1 MSFRSEEIVAW
12 AVDGGIASRKR
23 RIAADFDRVA
33 RGYDL
38 LNALNPGYS
47 KHLRWSA
54 ERLGL
59 EADAR
64 ILDLCCGTGLSTAAL
79 RAAYPEAELTGI
91 DASAGM
97 LARAR
102 EKPGLEGVVWLQG
115 DAMDP
120 GAAGAAGPYDGI
132 LMAYGIRN
140 VPDPDLCL
148 QRVGAILADGG
159 VLCLHEYSVA
169 GSPRSRLIWRVVT
182 AGIVIPLGFLLTRTT
197 SLFRYLRRSVL
208 EFDSVTEVEGRLRQ
222 AGFIDVRTEPMD
234 GWQRG
239 VVHSF
244 LARKHP

>member
-1 MSFRSEEIVAW
+1 MSAPADADLATRKSR
-12 AVDGGIASRKR
+12 IAS
-23 RIAADFDRVA
+23 DFDRVA
-33 RGYDL
+33 RGYDR

-59 EADAR
+59 EAEAR

-79 RAAYPEAELTGI
+79 RAVYPEAELTGM

-97 LARAR
+97 LVQARQ
-102 EKPGLEGVVWLQG
+102 KPGLQSVAWLQG

-120 GAAGAAGPYDGI
+120 AAAGAAGPYDGI

-148 QRVGAILADGG
+148 RRVGALLAAGG

-169 GSPRSRLIWRVVT
+169 GSSRARLIWRGVT
-182 AGIVIPLGFLLTRTT
+182 SGVVIPLGFAVTGTT
-197 SLFRYLRRSVL
+197 SIFRYLQRSVL
-208 EFDSVTEVEGRLRQ
+208 EFDSVDELEGRLRK

-244 LARKHP
+244 IGRKQS

>member
-1 MSFRSEEIVAW
+1 LSTPA
-12 AVDGGIASRKR
+12 DPGLASRKS
-23 RIAADFDRVA
+23 RIASDFDRVA
-33 RGYDL
+33 SGYDR

-59 EADAR
+59 KADAR

-79 RAAYPEAELTGI
+79 RSVYPEAELTGM

-97 LARAR
+97 LAQAR
-102 EKPGLEGVVWLQG
+102 DKPGLEGVEWLQG

-120 GAAGAAGPYDGI
+120 RAAGAVGPYDGI

-148 QRVGAILADGG
+148 HRVGALLADGG

-169 GSPRSRLIWRVVT
+169 GSSRARSIWKLVT
-182 AGIVIPLGFLLTRTT
+182 TGVVIPLGLLLTRTT
-197 SLFRYLRRSVL
+197 SIFRYLRRSVL
-208 EFDSVTEVEGRLRQ
+208 EFDSVDEVEDRLRR
-222 AGFIDVRTEPMD
+222 AGFLEVRTEPMD

-244 LARKHP
+244 LARKRA

>member
-1 MSFRSEEIVAW
+1 LSAPAEADL
-12 AVDGGIASRKR
+12 AARKR
-23 RIAADFDRVA
+23 RVASDFDRVA
-33 RGYDL
+33 RGYDR
-38 LNALNPGYS
+38 LNALNPGYL

-79 RAAYPEAELTGI
+79 RSVYPEAELTGM

-102 EKPGLEGVVWLQG
+102 DKSSLKDVTFLQG

-120 GAAGAAGPYDGI
+120 AEAGAAGPYDGI

-148 QRVGAILADGG
+148 QRIGALLAGGG
-159 VLCLHEYSVA
+159 VVCLHEYSVA
-169 GSPRSRLIWRVVT
+169 GSSRARAIWKSVT
-182 AGIVIPLGFLLTRTT
+182 SGVVIPLGFLFTRTT
-197 SLFRYLRRSVL
+197 AIFRYLRRSVL
-208 EFDSVTEVEGRLRQ
+208 EFDSVQELEGRLRK
-222 AGFIDVRTEPMD
+222 ANFVEVRTEPMD

-244 LARKHP
+244 LARKPA

>member
-1 MSFRSEEIVAW
+1 MYSPSEENDGR
-12 AVDGGIASRKR
+12 AVDAGLVSRKSGIAS
-23 RIAADFDRVA
+23 DFDRVA
-33 RGYDL
+33 RGYDR

-47 KHLRWSA
+47 KHLRLSA

-79 RAAYPEAELTGI
+79 RAAYPEAELTGV

-102 EKPGLEGVVWLQG
+102 EKPVLKDLVWLQG

-120 GAAGAAGPYDGI
+120 GAAGASGPYDGI

-148 QRVGAILADGG
+148 RRVGALLADDG

-169 GSPRSRLIWRVVT
+169 GSSRARAVWKIVTGVV
-182 AGIVIPLGFLLTRTT
+182 VIPLGFLFTRTT
-197 SLFRYLRRSVL
+197 SIFRYLRRSVL
-208 EFDSVTEVEGRLRQ
+208 EFDSVEELESRLRK
-222 AGFIDVRTEPMD
+222 AGFVEVRTAPMD

-244 LARKHP
+244 LARKP